1 MSSIKLK
8 LHEYY
13 SLDAEINGF
22 INPQTNE
29 VIRKGLLNEKL
40 NLVNKYWLTELSKT
54 VSLEKASIEELKT
67 ELVKKYGSEDESGNI
82 SLAIYTPEEKDK
94 EGNIIKPAE
103 INPKYIKFEEEFNTL
118 LNEEKELV
126 YHEFKLEDFKNI
138 ETTDNYNVFY
148 KLIKID

>member
-13 SLDAEINGF
+13 SLDVEINGF

-82 SLAIYTPEEKDK
+82 SLVIYTPEEKDK
-94 EGNIIKPAE
+94 EGNVVKPVE

-148 KLIKID
+148 KLIQVD